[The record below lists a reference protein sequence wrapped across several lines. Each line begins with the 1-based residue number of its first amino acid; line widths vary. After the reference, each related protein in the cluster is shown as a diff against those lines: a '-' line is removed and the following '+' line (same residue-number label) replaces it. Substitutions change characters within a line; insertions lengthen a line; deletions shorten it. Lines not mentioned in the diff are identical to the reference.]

1 MPVATFKDVED
12 YAAKIMAKI
21 NRGDRSMVTITA
33 MAGGTKYVRLA
44 AASPGSNYAYGFVE
58 LATGDVFKASSWKVP
73 AKGVRGNIFSD
84 DPTGCCTDY
93 GMIYWTSG
101 RKATK

>member
-44 AASPGSNYAYGFVE
+44 AASPGSNYA
-58 LATGDVFKASSWKVP
+58 
-73 AKGVRGNIFSD
+73 
-84 DPTGCCTDY
+84 
-93 GMIYWTSG
+93 
-101 RKATK
+101 